1 MKINHFCYI
10 TILFLIAALGGCKV
24 EVPQLQQDDPDTV
37 SSFRNYYQNEVLP
50 YYFEQG
56 EFGSFAGVD
65 GIDIAYGVFAA
76 AESKGALVIL
86 HGLNETAIKYAEFI
100 YDMRDTGY
108 TIYIMEHRG
117 HGDSGRIL
125 DGNDQARRKIYIKD
139 FDNYV
144 LDAKTFY
151 DDIVTASQHENIV
164 FFAHS
169 VGGNVATQ
177 YIEQYPDDFAGAIL
191 SSPMLEVLT
200 THPIKTPEDLGYSV
214 SKLMVALGLGKS
226 YSLDMQEPAVIID
239 STSQDKWEHELL
251 TKSWKRWT
259 TYNEVIEQNQHLIA
273 GGPGATWGIT
283 NRFAKEAYEA
293 TFKAR
298 SAAEA
303 AKITIPVLMFQ
314 SGDDWIVGN
323 KGQNTFADN
332 AINAPYFE
340 TIMFADAYHEAYM
353 ENDEIRDELIGETKA
368 FLSEF

>member
-1 MKINHFCYI
+1 MKINNFSYLS
-10 TILFLIAALGGCKV
+10 ILLLVIVLGGCKV
-24 EVPQLQQDDPDTV
+24 EVPTLEQDDPDTV
-37 SSFRNYYQNEVLP
+37 SNFRNYYQNEVLP

-56 EFGSFAGVD
+56 EFGSFTGVD
-65 GIDIAYGVFAA
+65 EIDIAYAVFAA
-76 AESKGALVIL
+76 QESVGALVIL

-100 YDMRDTGY
+100 YDMQDSGY

-117 HGDSGRIL
+117 HGESGRIL
-125 DGNDQARRKIYIKD
+125 TANDQARCKIFIKD

-144 LDAKTFY
+144 LDAKIFY
-151 DDIVTASQHENIV
+151 DEVVTSSEHDKII

-177 YIEQYPDDFAGAIL
+177 YIEQYPGDFDGAVL

-259 TYNEVIEQNQHLIA
+259 TYNEVIEENQHLIA

-298 SAAEA
+298 SATEA
-303 AKITIPVLMFQ
+303 AKINIPVLMFQ
-314 SGDDWIVGN
+314 SGDDWIVGT
-323 KGQNTFADN
+323 KGQNTFANN

-340 TIMFADAYHEAYM
+340 TIVFADAYHEAYM
-353 ENDEIRDELIGETKA
+353 EKDAIRDVLISETKA
-368 FLSEF
+368 FLNTF